1 MCLLCEEKAKA
12 IDKVETQESAATAI
26 QALARQALR
35 LSVMESWLGG
45 CGDKEHPSKVVVLLA
60 KAPAW
65 RHAGLIAHGR
75 SILFESC
82 EHMATGS
89 VGKCSQARCRN
100 ACEMMLY
107 EAELVPSKLRRDL
120 HQVRGHAVRC

>member
-35 LSVMESWLGG
+35 LSVMESWLRG

-65 RHAGLIAHGR
+65 RHAGLRMDEASCLSPVSTWRQAASGSARRHGAEMR
-75 SILFESC
+75 
-82 EHMATGS
+82 
-89 VGKCSQARCRN
+89 AR
-100 ACEMMLY
+100 
-107 EAELVPSKLRRDL
+107 
-120 HQVRGHAVRC
+120 

>member
-1 MCLLCEEKAKA
+1 MMCLLCEEKAKA

-35 LSVMESWLGG
+35 LSFMAA

-65 RHAGLIAHGR
+65 RHAGLIARGR
-75 SILFESC
+75 SISSLSAVTLC
-82 EHMATGS
+82 SMATR
-89 VGKCSQARCRN
+89 QAASESARRHG
-100 ACEMMLY
+100 AEMR
-107 EAELVPSKLRRDL
+107 AR
-120 HQVRGHAVRC
+120 